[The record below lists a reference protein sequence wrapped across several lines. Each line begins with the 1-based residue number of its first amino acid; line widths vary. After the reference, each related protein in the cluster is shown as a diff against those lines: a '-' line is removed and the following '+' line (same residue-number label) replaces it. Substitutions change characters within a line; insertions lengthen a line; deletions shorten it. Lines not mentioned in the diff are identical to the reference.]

1 MAKYLGF
8 KPSPDQGAYFIS
20 YNSEDAGRIR
30 STAMELYRL
39 GLPLWYDNALKYNE
53 EWPKQIADHIQT
65 APALL
70 MFISLALLKKKTSYV
85 EIEYDIATKDF
96 DKPILIILLDDI
108 KRADVP
114 NAKKIWWSKVDKLQH
129 LLLDPAWSGQQCAA
143 LILEKLGID
152 PHSLTPPQ
160 DISSL
165 RQTSEGI
172 SPDGPG
178 TTSDTSSGTAA
189 DHAADTPAD
198 STSGHA
204 ADTPSDDIPTEASD
218 SPDASQEN
226 RPRHTGAPKGTTRTG
241 IGRFL
246 DLILSRLSEEDD
258 YYDDDDL
265 LDDLDDPDASDE
277 PLKFPRRPGSDDQ
290 RDDFSFQDSDTAS
303 EDDFSDE
310 LEDRPLTP
318 GRIVDDMFSSLRGL
332 FARDKEA
339 DYAWIASFQRAPDA
353 AAAPDGRLAV
363 LIAVLLMVLGVNLIF
378 TTGYVSEPSTAYYN
392 LLRHVIML
400 VLGVLAAGLLVF
412 MDPRYLKR
420 IFFILYAATAAG
432 TLARYF
438 ILSSSGTRIWYRMD
452 YLMIGGL
459 TFRLSYIL
467 LLAFILCLFAF
478 VNEDASWFWPLLLT
492 FVTAVLER
500 FFLQAT
506 IQAFFVFLIGLFV
519 LSRYPVPLFRRIF
532 RILVISIIAALILL
546 PIIARFAPGDPD
558 SFRMQ
563 RLRMWT
569 DPYSYINML
578 SPSIQYLLRVF
589 SCARFIGDGVMG
601 NTDLLS
607 FTGPGS
613 APVFSVILDLYGWVG
628 FAVTVLLFAF
638 LSYYLFRC
646 SKYAYECGY
655 PEFRILLDAVFLHFT
670 LNWLISALSS
680 CLIFPFMW
688 EANVPLMSFGSVQG
702 IFLAEL
708 GLAAMSLRCIRKN
721 SFTEVMS

>member
-1 MAKYLGF
+1 MAKNLGF
-8 KPSPDQGAYFIS
+8 KPSLDKEAYFIS
-20 YNSEDAGRIR
+20 YNSEDAGRIS

-39 GLPLWYDNALKYNE
+39 GLPLWYDNALKYNK
-53 EWPKQIADHIQT
+53 EWPEQIADHIQT

-96 DKPILIILLDDI
+96 GKPILIILLDDI

-129 LLLDPAWSGQQCAA
+129 ILLDPEASGQQNAA

-152 PHSLTPPQ
+152 PHTLTPPQ

-165 RQTSEGI
+165 RQPSEDVSGDA
-172 SPDGPG
+172 P
-178 TTSDTSSGTAA
+178 SDHT
-189 DHAADTPAD
+189 
-198 STSGHA
+198 

-218 SPDASQEN
+218 SPDTSPEN
-226 RPRHTGAPKGTTRTG
+226 KPRHTGAPKRTARTG
-241 IGRFL
+241 FGRFIEL
-246 DLILSRLSEEDD
+246 MKAGLYGEDD

-265 LDDLDDPDASDE
+265 LENLDALDDPDSPDD

-303 EDDFSDE
+303 DDDFSDE
-310 LEDRPLTP
+310 LEDQPLTP
-318 GRIVDDMFSSLRGL
+318 GKILDGILSSFHDL
-332 FARDKEA
+332 FARNEEA
-339 DYAWIASFQRAPDA
+339 DYEWIASFQREPDA
-353 AAAPDGRLAV
+353 AAAPDGRLAA
-363 LIAVLLMVLGVNLIF
+363 LIAVLLTVLGINLIF

-400 VLGVLAAGLLVF
+400 GLGVLAAGLLVF
-412 MDPRYLKR
+412 IDPRYLKR
-420 IFFILYAATAAG
+420 SFFTLYAVTAAG

-438 ILSSSGTRIWYRMD
+438 ILSSTGTRSWYRMN

-478 VNEDASWFWPLLLT
+478 VNEDAAWFWPLLLT

-589 SCARFIGDGVMG
+589 SRARFIGDGVMG

-607 FTGPGS
+607 FAGPGS

-646 SKYAYECGY
+646 GKYAYECGY

-680 CLIFPFMW
+680 CLIFPFWW
-688 EANVPLMSFGSVQG
+688 EANVPLMSFGSIQG
-702 IFLAEL
+702 IFLTEL